1 MMLKDKNDYVF
12 VSFNMDVR

>member
-1 MMLKDKNDYVF
+1 MLKDKNDYVF